1 MNDYILYIHTQNV
14 LLGTKHS
21 GFQFGIPTENGMVY
35 HTIDL
40 SQNSAGKIEFKYD
53 SYIEGETVPFIERA
67 QIATSSDAIA
77 AYNKLMIATS
87 MINLFSS
94 SLDYG
99 LFTQN
104 CNGST
109 AIFAERFFP
118 QFANNGSGIFNDL
131 SGPFIGDEANSL
143 TKNTD
148 FMNALYWAEKL
159 IFEIGYNID
168 DGLLDITK
176 FDDYILVSD
185 GDSVYKLDNQGRL
198 WLQDDDGEFQ
208 TFLSRAFNQCLI
220 PFDTL
225 FSVSSLYQTAEVQTS
240 PLIVDL
246 DGDGVETMSVA
257 NGIYFDHDGNGFAEN
272 TGWVGK
278 DDGLL
283 VRDINGNGQI
293 DNGTELFGNNSV
305 LSNGQ
310 KAANGFE
317 ALKDLDSNNDGVF
330 NNQDTAWNEVKVW
343 KDSNS
348 NGIVD
353 EGELLTME
361 QAGITGFDLNYQSQ
375 SRDDANGNAHL
386 QTSTITKADGTTA
399 DITDVWFKTDYLVA

>member
-1 MNDYILYIHTQNV
+1 MTEFSFYVHSSNV
-14 LLGTKHS
+14 FPHISHS
-21 GFQFGIPTENGMVY
+21 GFELQITDGDTTIAKR
-35 HTIDL
+35 IDL
-40 SQNSAGKIEFKYD
+40 SQDDNGHIKFNYGQYNPNLPNQVTGRD
-53 SYIEGETVPFIERA
+53 LLLTG
-67 QIATSSDAIA
+67 SDAIA

-94 SLDYG
+94 SLNYG
-99 LFTQN
+99 TITQN

-109 AIFAERFFP
+109 VIFAERFLP
-118 QFANNGSGIFNDL
+118 QFANNGSRIFDNL
-131 SGPFIGDEANSL
+131 PGAFIGDEVNLL

-159 IFEIGYNID
+159 ICEIGYNID
-168 DGLLDITK
+168 DGLWDITQ

-185 GDSVYKLDNQGRL
+185 GNSVYKLDSQGRL
-198 WLQDDDGEFQ
+198 WEQNDDGDFQ

-246 DGDGVETMSVA
+246 DGDGVETTTSE
-257 NGIYFDHDGNGFAEN
+257 NGTYFDHDNNGFAEKS
-272 TGWVGK
+272 GWVGK

-283 VRDINGNGQI
+283 VRDLNNNGQI
-293 DNGTELFGNNSV
+293 DNGSELFGSNTL
-305 LSNGQ
+305 LSNNQ

-317 ALKDLDSNNDGVF
+317 ALKDLDSNGDNIF

-343 KDSNS
+343 KDA
-348 NGIVD
+348 NGNGVVD

>member
-1 MNDYILYIHTQNV
+1 MTEFSFYVHSSNV
-14 LLGTKHS
+14 FPHISHS
-21 GFQFGIPTENGMVY
+21 GFELQITDGDTTIAKR
-35 HTIDL
+35 IDL
-40 SQNSAGKIEFKYD
+40 SQDDNGHIKFNYGQYNPNLPNQVTGRD
-53 SYIEGETVPFIERA
+53 LLLTG
-67 QIATSSDAIA
+67 SDAIA

-94 SLDYG
+94 SLNYG
-99 LFTQN
+99 TITQN

-109 AIFAERFFP
+109 VIFAERFLP
-118 QFANNGSGIFNDL
+118 QFANNGSRIFDNL
-131 SGPFIGDEANSL
+131 PGAFIGDEVNLL

-159 IFEIGYNID
+159 ICEIGYNID
-168 DGLLDITK
+168 DGLWDITQ

-185 GDSVYKLDNQGRL
+185 GNSVYKLDSQGRL
-198 WLQDDDGEFQ
+198 WEQNDDGDFQ

-246 DGDGVETMSVA
+246 DGDGVETTTSE
-257 NGIYFDHDGNGFAEN
+257 NGTYFDHDNNGFAEKS
-272 TGWVGK
+272 GWVGK

-283 VRDINGNGQI
+283 VRDLNNNGQI
-293 DNGTELFGNNSV
+293 DNGSELFGSNTL
-305 LSNGQ
+305 LSNNQ

-317 ALKDLDSNNDGVF
+317 ALKDLDSNGDNIF

-343 KDSNS
+343 KDA
-348 NGIVD
+348 NGNGVVD

-361 QAGITGFDLNYQSQ
+361 QA
-375 SRDDANGNAHL
+375 
-386 QTSTITKADGTTA
+386 
-399 DITDVWFKTDYLVA
+399 